1 MDCVQLSDAELL
13 RLVREGG
20 ETSFAARHELERRHF
35 PAVRAFAAVSA
46 VHPPAVGELAYQSWE
61 AALRQQGGGGAC
73 GALRPCAL
81 SSVLRTASEWA
92 RRPQRAAL
100 HPQLAAWIAAN
111 GPAVPGNTAT
121 AGVRPLSLAARA
133 FAGLS
138 YRSQTIL
145 WHHMVERE
153 DGALT
158 GRLIGAGPGE
168 VSALN
173 GRALGEFY
181 SSYVQVLRDGRQ
193 DECRRYHQLV
203 LAYAD
208 TRSDHIAGEVAPHLE
223 RCVSCSR
230 AVTDLGRVRHD
241 CGALLAQALLP
252 WGGLEYAAR
261 GTNEGVA
268 RELMPG
274 ADMPVA
280 AAAGGLPAG
289 GRTPE
294 GLVPAS
300 METASQEVGGQTTG
314 KGRHAAFAAA
324 DTGAGTKRRRRGNL
338 VVRCTAAAG
347 VCVVGAALAFGF
359 VGDSTTGDPQS
370 KEPAQPELPA
380 NSSPS
385 PSKTPSPSSTT
396 AIAKSTSKPKP
407 KPTKSKPA
415 PPKPSTTRPSAP
427 SVGNAAV
434 QWKFNQVDGDS
445 VTSDSSG
452 NDKDGSLFGASRP
465 RPVNGALPLD
475 GRQFVASDG
484 PVVDTSTSFTVS
496 ARVKLNRTDISQ
508 TALSQDSSESSAFM
522 LQYDADA
529 SQWEMRIPKQDTDDA
544 AAPADEAGSKS
555 GAEAGEWTHLTG
567 VYDDAD
573 NQVRLYVDGRL
584 AETVEREDDFASS
597 ERFIVGRGLSGN
609 EFFQGLDGTIDDVQA
624 FGKAVSSA
632 EAKSLARKS

>member
-1 MDCVQLSDAELL
+1 MDCAHLSDAELL

-20 ETSFAARHELERRHF
+20 ETSSPAQHELERRHF
-35 PAVRAFAAVSA
+35 SAVQAFAAVSA
-46 VHPPAVGELAYQSWE
+46 VNRPAAGELAHQSWE
-61 AALRQQGGGGAC
+61 AALRQQGGGAGGAV
-73 GALRPCAL
+73 RPCAL

-92 RRPQRAAL
+92 RGNQRVAL
-100 HPQLAAWIAAN
+100 YPQLAAWIDAT
-111 GPAVPGNTAT
+111 GPVVPGSSAT
-121 AGVRPLSLAARA
+121 AGVRPSSLAARA

-145 WHHMVERE
+145 WHHTVERE
-153 DGALT
+153 NSALT

-168 VSALN
+168 VSALT

-181 SSYVQVLRDGRQ
+181 SSYVQVLRDGMQ
-193 DECRRYHQLV
+193 DECRRYHRLV

-241 CGALLAQALLP
+241 CGALLVQALLP
-252 WGGLEYAAR
+252 WGGPEYAAR
-261 GTNEGVA
+261 GTNEGVN

-274 ADMPVA
+274 TGMPI

-289 GRTPE
+289 GRTSE

-300 METASQEVGGQTTG
+300 METASQGIGGQATG

-324 DTGAGTKRRRRGNL
+324 ATGARTKGRRRGDL
-338 VVRCTAAAG
+338 VVRGTAVAG
-347 VCVVGAALAFGF
+347 VCAVGAVLAFGF

-370 KEPAQPELPA
+370 KEPAQSEQPA
-380 NSSPS
+380 KTSPS
-385 PSKTPSPSSTT
+385 PSKTPSPSRTT
-396 AIAKSTSKPKP
+396 AIAKSTSKPNP

-415 PPKPSTTRPSAP
+415 PPEPSTTRPSSP

-434 QWKFNQVDGDS
+434 QWKFNQADGNS

-452 NDKDGSLFGASRP
+452 NNKDGSLFGASRP

-484 PVVDTSTSFTVS
+484 PVVDTSRSFTVS
-496 ARVKLNRTDISQ
+496 ARVKLNRTDLSQ
-508 TALSQDSSESSAFM
+508 TAVSQDSSESSAFM
-522 LQYDADA
+522 LQYDADE

-544 AAPADEAGSKS
+544 EADADEAGSKS

-573 NQVRLYVDGRL
+573 DEVRLYVDGRL
-584 AETVEREDDFASS
+584 AETVDREDDFASS